1 MNGKIRL
8 KPLAA
13 SILSLSLLTV
23 MAGAAVAPAL
33 EVIREHFSEASKLEI
48 QLIVSMPALFIVIT
62 NMFFG
67 KLTERFGARSLTMLG
82 LVLYTVGG
90 AAAGLFDSI
99 WAVLIMRALVGVG
112 VGIIMPLST
121 GLLTYYFPPESR
133 EGLMGLS
140 SAANQLGGV
149 VATLLAGV
157 LANVSW
163 RLSFAVYLMGLI
175 SIVLC
180 LAFMPNDRIHN
191 NAQNKE
197 AVCLGDVWRRNWMH
211 VVCIFLLMTIFFIY
225 PANFAI
231 VTAAEGTV
239 PISLCAVI
247 MAGCDLIAFG
257 GGLAFVWVKRISGRF
272 AKLVAPTLFLLGYCL
287 LAFVGGWVGTL
298 AGSALIGF
306 SNGVG
311 IPYIIST
318 ASANEG
324 KAAATT
330 VMPMISAAMYLA
342 QFLSPFL
349 LSLVSGIGSAPVK
362 LPYYLAVAVSIIYLI
377 FSLFGTGSFSSER
390 AK

>member
-1 MNGKIRL
+1 
-8 KPLAA
+8 
-13 SILSLSLLTV
+13 

-62 NMFFG
+62 NLFFG
-67 KLTERFGARSLTMLG
+67 KLAERFGARALTMLG

-90 AAAGLFDSI
+90 SAAGLFDSI

-121 GLLTYYFPPESR
+121 GLLTYYFPPERR

-157 LANVSW
+157 LANISW

-180 LAFMPNDRIHN
+180 LVFMPNDRIRGG
-191 NAQNKE
+191 ARSSE
-197 AVCLGDVWRRNWMH
+197 PARLGDVWCRNWTH

-231 VTAAEGTV
+231 VTAAEGAV
-239 PISLCAVI
+239 PMSLCAVI

-257 GGLAFVWVKRISGRF
+257 GGLAFVWVKRISGSF
-272 AKLVAPTLFLLGYCL
+272 AGLVAPALFLLGYCL
-287 LAFVGGWVGTL
+287 MAFVGGWVGTI

-362 LPYYLAVAVSIIYLI
+362 LPYYLAAAVSAVYFI
-377 FSLFGTGSFSSER
+377 FSLFTKSAGQV
-390 AK
+390 

>member
-1 MNGKIRL
+1 MNREIRL

-62 NMFFG
+62 NLFFG
-67 KLTERFGARSLTMLG
+67 KLAERFGARALTMLG

-90 AAAGLFDSI
+90 SAAGLFDSI

-121 GLLTYYFPPESR
+121 GLLTYYFPPER
-133 EGLMGLS
+133 CEGLMGLS

-149 VATLLAGV
+149 VATALAGV
-157 LANVSW
+157 LANISW

-180 LAFMPNDRIHN
+180 LVFMPNDRIRGG
-191 NAQNKE
+191 ARSSE
-197 AVCLGDVWRRNWMH
+197 PARLGDVWCRNWTH

-231 VTAAEGTV
+231 VTAAEGAV
-239 PISLCAVI
+239 PMSLCAVI

-257 GGLAFVWVKRISGRF
+257 GGLAFVWVKRISGSF
-272 AKLVAPTLFLLGYCL
+272 AGLVAPALFLLGYCL
-287 LAFVGGWVGTL
+287 LAFVGGWVGTI

-349 LSLVSGIGSAPVK
+349 LSLVSGIGSAPAK
-362 LPYYLAVAVSIIYLI
+362 LPYYLAAAVSAVYFI
-377 FSLFGTGSFSSER
+377 FSLFTKSAGQV
-390 AK
+390 

>member
-1 MNGKIRL
+1 MNREIRL

-67 KLTERFGARSLTMLG
+67 RLSEHFGARTLTMLG

-121 GLLTYYFPPESR
+121 GLLTYYFPPERR

-157 LANVSW
+157 LANISW

-180 LAFMPNDRIHN
+180 LVFMPNDCIRDG
-191 NAQNKE
+191 ARSGEK
-197 AVCLGDVWRRNWMH
+197 ARLGDVWRRNWTH

-231 VTAAEGTV
+231 VTAAEGAV
-239 PISLCAVI
+239 PMSLCAVI

-257 GGLAFVWVKRISGRF
+257 GGLAFVWVRRISGSF
-272 AKLVAPTLFLLGYCL
+272 ARLVAPVLFLLGYCL

-306 SNGVG
+306 ANGVG

-324 KAAATT
+324 RAAAAT
-330 VMPMISAAMYLA
+330 VMPMISASMYLA

-362 LPYYLAVAVSIIYLI
+362 LPYYLAVAVSAVYFI
-377 FSLFGTGSFSSER
+377 FSLFTKSAGQ
-390 AK
+390 A

>member
-99 WAVLIMRALVGVG
+99 RAVLIMRALVGVG

-175 SIVLC
+175 SVVLC
-180 LAFMPNDRIHN
+180 LAFMPNDRIRN
-191 NAQNKE
+191 SAQNKE

-231 VTAAEGTV
+231 VTAAEGIV

-362 LPYYLAVAVSIIYLI
+362 LPYYLAVAVSAIYFI
-377 FSLFGTGSFSSER
+377 FSLFGTGPFSSER

>member
-1 MNGKIRL
+1 MNREIRL

-62 NMFFG
+62 NLFFG
-67 KLTERFGARSLTMLG
+67 KLAERFGARALTMLG

-90 AAAGLFDSI
+90 SAAGLFDSI

-121 GLLTYYFPPESR
+121 GLLTYYFPPERR

-149 VATLLAGV
+149 VATALAGV
-157 LANVSW
+157 LANISW

-180 LAFMPNDRIHN
+180 LVFMPNDRIRGG
-191 NAQNKE
+191 ARSSE
-197 AVCLGDVWRRNWMH
+197 PARLGDVWCRNWTH

-231 VTAAEGTV
+231 VTAAEGAV
-239 PISLCAVI
+239 PMSLCAVI

-257 GGLAFVWVKRISGRF
+257 GGLAFVWVKRISGSF
-272 AKLVAPTLFLLGYCL
+272 AGLVAPALFLLGYCL
-287 LAFVGGWVGTL
+287 LAFVGGWVGTI

-349 LSLVSGIGSAPVK
+349 LSLVSGIGSATVK
-362 LPYYLAVAVSIIYLI
+362 LPYYLAAAVSTVYFI
-377 FSLFGTGSFSSER
+377 FSLFTKSAGQV
-390 AK
+390 

>member
-1 MNGKIRL
+1 MNREIRL

-62 NMFFG
+62 NLFFG
-67 KLTERFGARSLTMLG
+67 KLAERFGARALTMLG

-90 AAAGLFDSI
+90 SAAGLFDSI

-121 GLLTYYFPPESR
+121 GLLTYYFPPERR

-157 LANVSW
+157 LANISW

-180 LAFMPNDRIHN
+180 LVFMPNDRIRGG
-191 NAQNKE
+191 ARSSE
-197 AVCLGDVWRRNWMH
+197 PARLGDVWCRNWTH

-231 VTAAEGTV
+231 VTAAEGAV
-239 PISLCAVI
+239 PMSLCAVI

-257 GGLAFVWVKRISGRF
+257 GGLAFVWVKRISGSF
-272 AKLVAPTLFLLGYCL
+272 AGLVAPALFLLGYCL
-287 LAFVGGWVGTL
+287 LAFVGGWVGTI

-349 LSLVSGIGSAPVK
+349 LSLVSGIGSAPMK
-362 LPYYLAVAVSIIYLI
+362 LPYYLAAAVSAVYFI
-377 FSLFGTGSFSSER
+377 FSLFTKSAGQV
-390 AK
+390 

>member
-99 WAVLIMRALVGVG
+99 RAVLIMRALVGVG

-157 LANVSW
+157 LANISW

-180 LAFMPNDRIHN
+180 FVFMPNDRIRN
-191 NAQNKE
+191 SAQNKE
-197 AVCLGDVWRRNWMH
+197 AVCLGDIWRRNWMH

-287 LAFVGGWVGTL
+287 LAFVGGWVGAL

-362 LPYYLAVAVSIIYLI
+362 LPYYLAVAVSIIYFI
-377 FSLFGTGSFSSER
+377 FSLFGTGSFSSEH

>member
-1 MNGKIRL
+1 MNREIRL

-62 NMFFG
+62 NLFFG
-67 KLTERFGARSLTMLG
+67 KLAERFGARALTMLG

-90 AAAGLFDSI
+90 SAAGLFDSI

-121 GLLTYYFPPESR
+121 GLLTYYFPPERR

-149 VATLLAGV
+149 VATALAGV
-157 LANVSW
+157 LANISW

-180 LAFMPNDRIHN
+180 LVFMPNDRIRGG
-191 NAQNKE
+191 ARSSE
-197 AVCLGDVWRRNWMH
+197 PARLGDVWCRNWTH

-231 VTAAEGTV
+231 VTAAEGAV
-239 PISLCAVI
+239 PMSLCAVI

-257 GGLAFVWVKRISGRF
+257 GGLAFVWVKRISGSF
-272 AKLVAPTLFLLGYCL
+272 AGLVAPALFLLGYCL
-287 LAFVGGWVGTL
+287 LAFVGGWVGTI

-318 ASANEG
+318 ASANES
-324 KAAATT
+324 KAAAAT

-349 LSLVSGIGSAPVK
+349 LSLVSGIGSAPAK
-362 LPYYLAVAVSIIYLI
+362 LPYYLAAAVSAVYFI
-377 FSLFGTGSFSSER
+377 FSLFTKSAGQV
-390 AK
+390 

>member
-1 MNGKIRL
+1 
-8 KPLAA
+8 
-13 SILSLSLLTV
+13 

-33 EVIREHFSEASKLEI
+33 EVIREHFPEASKLEI

-62 NMFFG
+62 NLFFG
-67 KLTERFGARSLTMLG
+67 KLAERFGARSLTMLG

-90 AAAGLFDSI
+90 AAAGLFDLI

-121 GLLTYYFPPESR
+121 GLLTYYFPPERR

-180 LAFMPNDRIHN
+180 LVFMPNDRIRDG
-191 NAQNKE
+191 ARSSE
-197 AVCLGDVWRRNWMH
+197 PARLGDVWRRNWTH

-231 VTAAEGTV
+231 VTAAEGAV
-239 PISLCAVI
+239 PMSLCAVI

-257 GGLAFVWVKRISGRF
+257 GGLTFVWVKRISGRF
-272 AKLVAPTLFLLGYCL
+272 AGLVAPVLFLLGYCL

-298 AGSALIGF
+298 SGSALIGF

-330 VMPMISAAMYLA
+330 VMPMISASMYLA

-362 LPYYLAVAVSIIYLI
+362 LPYYLAAAVSAVYFI
-377 FSLFGTGSFSSER
+377 FSLFTKPAGQ
-390 AK
+390 A

>member
-1 MNGKIRL
+1 MNREIRL

-62 NMFFG
+62 NLFFG
-67 KLTERFGARSLTMLG
+67 KLAERFGARALTMLG

-90 AAAGLFDSI
+90 SAAGLFDSI

-121 GLLTYYFPPESR
+121 GLLTYYFPPERR

-157 LANVSW
+157 LANISW

-180 LAFMPNDRIHN
+180 LVFMPNDRIRGG
-191 NAQNKE
+191 ARSSE
-197 AVCLGDVWRRNWMH
+197 PARLGDVWCRNWTH

-231 VTAAEGTV
+231 VTAAEGAV
-239 PISLCAVI
+239 PMSLCAVI

-257 GGLAFVWVKRISGRF
+257 GGLAFVWVKRISGSF
-272 AKLVAPTLFLLGYCL
+272 AGLVAPALFLLGYCL
-287 LAFVGGWVGTL
+287 LAFVGGWVGTI

-349 LSLVSGIGSAPVK
+349 LSLVSGIGSAPAK
-362 LPYYLAVAVSIIYLI
+362 LPYYLAAAVSAVYFI
-377 FSLFGTGSFSSER
+377 FSLFTKSAGQV
-390 AK
+390 

>member
-1 MNGKIRL
+1 
-8 KPLAA
+8 
-13 SILSLSLLTV
+13 
-23 MAGAAVAPAL
+23 
-33 EVIREHFSEASKLEI
+33 
-48 QLIVSMPALFIVIT
+48 
-62 NMFFG
+62 
-67 KLTERFGARSLTMLG
+67 MLG

-90 AAAGLFDSI
+90 SAAGLFDSI

-121 GLLTYYFPPESR
+121 GLLTYYFPPERR

-149 VATLLAGV
+149 VATVLAGV
-157 LANVSW
+157 LANISW

-180 LAFMPNDRIHN
+180 LVFMPNDRIRGG
-191 NAQNKE
+191 ARSSE
-197 AVCLGDVWRRNWMH
+197 PARLGDVWCRNWTH

-231 VTAAEGTV
+231 VTAAEGAV
-239 PISLCAVI
+239 PMSLCAVI

-257 GGLAFVWVKRISGRF
+257 GGLAFVWVKRISGSF
-272 AKLVAPTLFLLGYCL
+272 AGLVAPALFLLGYCL
-287 LAFVGGWVGTL
+287 LAFVGGWVGTI

-362 LPYYLAVAVSIIYLI
+362 LPYYLAAAVSAVYFI
-377 FSLFGTGSFSSER
+377 FSLFTKSAGQV
-390 AK
+390 

>member
-1 MNGKIRL
+1 MNREIRL

-62 NMFFG
+62 NSFFG
-67 KLTERFGARSLTMLG
+67 KLAERFGARALTMLG

-90 AAAGLFDSI
+90 SAAGLFDSI

-121 GLLTYYFPPESR
+121 GLLTYYFPPERR

-149 VATLLAGV
+149 VATALAGV
-157 LANVSW
+157 LANISW

-180 LAFMPNDRIHN
+180 LVFMPNDRIRGG
-191 NAQNKE
+191 ARSSE
-197 AVCLGDVWRRNWMH
+197 PARLGDVWCRNWTH

-231 VTAAEGTV
+231 VTAAEGAV
-239 PISLCAVI
+239 PMSLCAVI

-257 GGLAFVWVKRISGRF
+257 GGLAFVWVKRISGSF
-272 AKLVAPTLFLLGYCL
+272 AGLVAPALFLLGYCL
-287 LAFVGGWVGTL
+287 LAFVGGWVGTI

-349 LSLVSGIGSAPVK
+349 LSLVSGIGSATVK
-362 LPYYLAVAVSIIYLI
+362 LPYYLAAAVSTVYFI
-377 FSLFGTGSFSSER
+377 FSLFTKSAGQV
-390 AK
+390 